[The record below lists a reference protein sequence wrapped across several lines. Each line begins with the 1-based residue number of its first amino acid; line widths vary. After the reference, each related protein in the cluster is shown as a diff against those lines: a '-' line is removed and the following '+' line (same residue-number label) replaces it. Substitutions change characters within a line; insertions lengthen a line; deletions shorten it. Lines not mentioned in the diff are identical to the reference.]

1 MMNGRNLLRVACV
14 CLVALGTIGTTVA
27 SAADNKTRYMLEG
40 ISTPEVFA
48 ALIKKPEDRTANAKR
63 LMAAAGCELIDYYI
77 GVHNYKGYIVIECDA
92 DADLAALQLVTIAG
106 GGVSVAEAT
115 EILTGAE
122 LAERAKAAGELVG
135 SYTVPE

>member
-48 ALIKKPEDRTANAKR
+48 ALLKNPEDRSTNAKR

-77 GVHNYKGYIVIECDA
+77 GVHNYKGYIIIECGA
-92 DADLAALQLVTIAG
+92 DANLAALQLVTFAG
-106 GGVSVAEAT
+106 GGVSKSEAT

-122 LAERAKAAGELVG
+122 LAAQAKAAAKLIG
-135 SYTVPE
+135 SYKVPE